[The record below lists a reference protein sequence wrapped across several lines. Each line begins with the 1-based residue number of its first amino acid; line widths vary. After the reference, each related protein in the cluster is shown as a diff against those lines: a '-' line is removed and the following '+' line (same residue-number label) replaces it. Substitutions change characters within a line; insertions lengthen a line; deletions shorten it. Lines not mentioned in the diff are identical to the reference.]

1 MAARMVNLKE
11 LWDRIF
17 PKDNPFFEKDGK
29 QWVRYDKIEIDLPMN
44 RKDGVTVRFCYDR
57 QPLFFLNID
66 HAHPGDTINLIDI
79 QGISEVKIC
88 EC

>member
-1 MAARMVNLKE
+1 MAALMVDLEE
-11 LWDRIF
+11 LWNRIF

-29 QWVRYDKIEIDLPMN
+29 KWVRYDRIEVDLPMD
-44 RKDGVTVRFCYDR
+44 REDRVTVRFCYKE
-57 QPLFFLNID
+57 QSLFFLDID
-66 HAHPGDTINLIDI
+66 GATPGDTINLVDI